1 MTVEKTHEDGIDIY
15 SAKIDG
21 ENITW
26 DTGLTY
32 ARHIQTGPLLSAQIP
47 VSDKPDEM
55 LFLIM
60 HQTMELWL
68 KLMLHEAGIAV
79 EQIGADQINK
89 AVKTLDRCSTVIRHM
104 TNSWEVLATLT
115 PHDFLTFRGF
125 LRRAS
130 GFQSHQF
137 RQLEFM
143 LGVKREDM
151 MLVHK
156 DDPEA
161 MAALQSA
168 MDAPTFYDEV
178 LHLLHRQGFTIPEEV
193 LSRDVTKP
201 HVSSPQIEDI
211 WRSIYENPDDHWAL
225 YMLAEKITA
234 LEYYFQEWRFKHMKT
249 VARVI
254 GHRPGTGGSAGVEY
268 LVKSLNLSFFPELW
282 AMRTV
287 MVADRQGGSYA
298 DPSEADQ

>member
-1 MTVEKTHEDGIDIY
+1 MTVKKTEEDGIDVFN
-15 SAKIDG
+15 AKIDG
-21 ENITW
+21 EDITW

-32 ARHIQTGPLLSAQIP
+32 ARHIQTGPLLSSQIP

-55 LFLIM
+55 LFIIM
-60 HQTMELWL
+60 HQSMELWL
-68 KLMLHEAGIAV
+68 KLMLHEADIAV
-79 EQIGADQINK
+79 QQMQSDQIGPAT
-89 AVKTLDRCSTVIRHM
+89 KTLDRCSTILQHM
-104 TNSWEVLATLT
+104 THSWEVLATLT

-156 DDPEA
+156 DDPVA
-161 MAALQSA
+161 MKALQSA
-168 MDAPTFYDEV
+168 FDAPTFYDEV
-178 LHLLHRQGFTIPEEV
+178 LNLLHRQGFPVPDDV
-193 LSRDVTKP
+193 LKRDVKKP
-201 HVSSPQIEDI
+201 HVSSPEIEDI
-211 WRSIYENPDDHWAL
+211 WRQIYEKPDQHWEL

-282 AMRTV
+282 AMRTTL
-287 MVADRQGGSYA
+287 VAEKEGGSYA
-298 DPSEADQ
+298 DIPETNQ